1 MKPARK
7 DMPAARG
14 EVVTPRFRRWFAN
27 GLGNRKGSAFP
38 QTDGIGLQAVS
49 EVSFPTHHGR
59 FVRSSAQD
67 NNSGKAD
74 RREKLTCCIS

>member
-49 EVSFPTHHGR
+49 EVTHTSWPLCPQQRPG
-59 FVRSSAQD
+59 Q
-67 NNSGKAD
+67 
-74 RREKLTCCIS
+74 